1 MTEEKMEDFM
11 DEVENSVSSIKKG
24 DVVEGT
30 VLSVDDKEAIL
41 DINYSSEGI
50 LERKEL
56 SNKNESPLNVLKIG
70 DQIDVLVLDVD
81 SEEGYVVLSKVKADE
96 IVGKNEVE
104 AAFNEK
110 TKLTVSVVKEVKG
123 GVLADYKG
131 VRLFIPASLISTRFI
146 EDLKVYVGKELE
158 IKIEELDFKN
168 NRIIGSRKSIEKEE
182 MAVKRAEVLAKLSV
196 GQVVE
201 GTVTRLA
208 KFGAFV
214 DLGGIDGLIHISQMS
229 YKRINDPS
237 EVLKEGQKV
246 EVEVL
251 KVDEKEGRISLKLEN
266 FNDNPWLKINEKIQ
280 EGQIIEGTVKRVTD
294 FGAFVEIADGL
305 EGLVHI
311 SQISEDHI
319 NSVSEVVEVGQK
331 VTVKVLEIK
340 KDLERIGL
348 SMKDTEEEIAFEME
362 ADEEELTLG
371 DIFKDKFA
379 NLDLK

>member
-24 DVVEGT
+24 DVVKGT

-70 DQIDVLVLDVD
+70 DQVDVLVLDVD

-146 EDLKVYVGKELE
+146 EDLKVYVGTELE

-182 MAVKRAEVLAKLSV
+182 MAVKRAEVLAKLAV

-246 EVEVL
+246 EVQVL

-294 FGAFVEIADGL
+294 FGAFVEITEGL

-311 SQISEDHI
+311 SQMSEDHI
-319 NSVSEVVEVGQK
+319 DSVSELVEVGQK
-331 VTVKVLEIK
+331 VTVKILEIK
-340 KDLERIGL
+340 KDQERIGL

-362 ADEEELTLG
+362 EDEEELTLG
-371 DIFKDKFA
+371 DIFGDKFA

>member
-1 MTEEKMEDFM
+1 
-11 DEVENSVSSIKKG
+11 
-24 DVVEGT
+24 
-30 VLSVDDKEAIL
+30 
-41 DINYSSEGI
+41 
-50 LERKEL
+50 
-56 SNKNESPLNVLKIG
+56 
-70 DQIDVLVLDVD
+70 
-81 SEEGYVVLSKVKADE
+81 
-96 IVGKNEVE
+96 
-104 AAFNEK
+104 
-110 TKLTVSVVKEVKG
+110 
-123 GVLADYKG
+123 DYKG

-146 EDLKVYVGKELE
+146 EDLKIYVGNELE

-182 MAVKRAEVLAKLSV
+182 MAAKRKEVLAKLAV

-280 EGQIIEGTVKRVTD
+280 EGQIIEGTVRRVTD
-294 FGAFVEIADGL
+294 FGAFVEIAEGL

-311 SQISEDHI
+311 SQMSEDHI
-319 NSVSEVVEVGQK
+319 DSVAELVEVGQK

-340 KDLERIGL
+340 KDQERIGL
-348 SMKDTEEEIAFEME
+348 SMKDTVEEIAFEME
-362 ADEEELTLG
+362 DDEEELTLG

>member
-1 MTEEKMEDFM
+1 
-11 DEVENSVSSIKKG
+11 
-24 DVVEGT
+24 
-30 VLSVDDKEAIL
+30 
-41 DINYSSEGI
+41 
-50 LERKEL
+50 
-56 SNKNESPLNVLKIG
+56 
-70 DQIDVLVLDVD
+70 
-81 SEEGYVVLSKVKADE
+81 
-96 IVGKNEVE
+96 
-104 AAFNEK
+104 
-110 TKLTVSVVKEVKG
+110 
-123 GVLADYKG
+123 
-131 VRLFIPASLISTRFI
+131 
-146 EDLKVYVGKELE
+146 
-158 IKIEELDFKN
+158 
-168 NRIIGSRKSIEKEE
+168 